1 MKIAYTDLDVIN
13 MIKSG
18 DAIKEE
24 RALTFIYKSYYQDI
38 DRWLLKKKM
47 PDLVET
53 KDIFQ
58 YGIIALYNKIKSPE
72 FKLTNNASLKTLLYA
87 ICGNRWKN
95 EWRTMTRKQKLE
107 AKVELEEVEEH
118 TALQDIIATERTELL
133 CQLVNELGERCK
145 KLLYYIYHDKLKH
158 DKIIEKMGF
167 KNTQLS
173 RNALFKCR
181 KKLASKIIGHPLREK
196 LLRSLE

>member
-1 MKIAYTDLDVIN
+1 MKIAYTDLEVIN

-24 RALTFIYKSYYQDI
+24 KALTFMYRSFYADL
-38 DRWLLKKKM
+38 DRWLLKKGM

-58 YGIIALYNKIKSPE
+58 YGIITLYNKIKTQD
-72 FKLTNNASLKTLLYA
+72 FALTKNASIKTLLYA

-95 EWRTMTRKQKLE
+95 EWRTMSRKQKLE
-107 AKVELEEVEEH
+107 AKVELEEVDEQ
-118 TALQDIIATERTELL
+118 TALQDIIASERTELL

-145 KLLYYIYHDKLKH
+145 KLLFYVYQDKLKH

-181 KKLASKIIGHPLREK
+181 KKLAAKIIGHPLREK
-196 LLRSLE
+196 VLRFK